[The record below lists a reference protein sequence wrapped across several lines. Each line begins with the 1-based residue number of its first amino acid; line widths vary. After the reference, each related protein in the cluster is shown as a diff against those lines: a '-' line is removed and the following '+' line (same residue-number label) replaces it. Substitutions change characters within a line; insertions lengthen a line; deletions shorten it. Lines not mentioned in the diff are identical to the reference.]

1 MSLSLAPAH
10 LKRYAEIARLLVKYG
25 RGPLISDL
33 SRDLPSQ
40 REARD
45 ASDAQPG
52 SGKPEELA
60 ADLERLGPTFIKLG
74 QLLSSRADLIPPA
87 YMEAL
92 ARLQDHV
99 EPFPAMQAEEIIA
112 EELGVRMGKAFDE
125 FEPVPIAAASLGQVH
140 RAVLRGGRPV
150 AVKVQ
155 RPDIRDR
162 ILEDL
167 EALRELAAF
176 LDRHSSMGERYE
188 LEKTVDTFGKSLM
201 AELDYRREA
210 QSLVTL
216 GKNLEAFDRIVV
228 PRPID
233 DYTTERVLTMEYVD
247 GRKITDLDPMTRL
260 DLDGGVLADQL
271 FKAYLHQ
278 VVIDGFFHADPHP
291 GNVLLTE
298 DRRIAMLD
306 LGMTGRVPTNMRD
319 TLLRLLIA
327 AGEGRGEEVAN
338 RALEMGERREG
349 FDENEFRRR
358 VSAVVGDFAQTRL
371 ADLQIGLVL
380 ISVSRV
386 AGETGIRIPP
396 ELSMLGKT
404 LWNLDGIG
412 KALDPSFDPTASIR
426 REAPNLLRRRMK
438 QRMSPGHLAEALMD
452 ARELAQE
459 LPGRLNRFL
468 DLLSKNELKVE
479 VDAIDESALIEGLQ
493 KIANRIAMG
502 TVLAALI
509 IGAAIVMQIPTRL
522 TIFGYPAMAVVLFAG
537 AAIGGIALVISIATT
552 DRRARRRARNGVGG
566 GGA

>member
-45 ASDAQPG
+45 AGDAEPG
-52 SGKPEELA
+52 SGTPEELA

-216 GKNLEAFDRIVV
+216 RKNLEDFDRIFV
-228 PRPID
+228 PAPID

-327 AGEGRGEEVAN
+327 VGEGRGEEVAN

-509 IGAAIVMQIPTRL
+509 VGAAIVMQIPTRM
-522 TIFGYPAMAVVLFAG
+522 TILGYPALAVVLFAG
-537 AAIGGIALVISIATT
+537 AAIGGIALIVSIATT
-552 DRRARRRARNGVGG
+552 DRRARRQARQGSGRA
-566 GGA
+566 

>member
-33 SRDLPSQ
+33 RRDLPSQ

-45 ASDAQPG
+45 DAQPG
-52 SGKPEELA
+52 SGTPEELA

-74 QLLSSRADLIPPA
+74 QLLSSRADLIPPE

-99 EPFPAMQAEEIIA
+99 EPFPAMQAEQIIA

-216 GKNLEAFDRIVV
+216 RKNLEDFDRIFV
-228 PRPID
+228 PAPID
-233 DYTTERVLTMEYVD
+233 DYSTERVLTMEYVD

-298 DRRIAMLD
+298 DCRVAMLD
-306 LGMTGRVPTNMRD
+306 LGMTGRVPSSMRD

-327 AGEGRGEEVAN
+327 VGEGRGEEVAD

-358 VSAVVGDFAQTRL
+358 VSAVVSDFAQTRL

-537 AAIGGIALVISIATT
+537 AAIGGIALVVSIATT

-566 GGA
+566 GRA

>member
-10 LKRYAEIARLLVKYG
+10 LKRYAEIARLLIKYG

-33 SRDLPSQ
+33 GRDLPSQ
-40 REARD
+40 SDARD
-45 ASDAQPG
+45 DTQPG
-52 SGKPEELA
+52 SGSPEELA

-74 QLLSSRADLIPPA
+74 QLLSSRADLVPPA

-99 EPFPAMQAEEIIA
+99 EPFPAMQAEQIIA
-112 EELGVRMGKAFDE
+112 EELGVRIGKAFDE

-155 RPDIRDR
+155 RPEIRER

-216 GKNLEAFDRIVV
+216 RKNLEDFDRIFV
-228 PRPID
+228 PAPID
-233 DYTTERVLTMEYVD
+233 DYSTERVLTMEYVD

-260 DLDGGVLADQL
+260 DLDGAALADEL

-298 DRRIAMLD
+298 DGRIAMLD
-306 LGMTGRVPTNMRD
+306 LGMTGRVPSNMRD

-327 AGEGRGEEVAN
+327 VGEGRGEEVAN
-338 RALEMGERREG
+338 RALEMGDRREG
-349 FDENEFRRR
+349 FDESEFRRR

-509 IGAAIVMQIPTRL
+509 VGAAIVMQIPTRM
-522 TIFGYPAMAVVLFAG
+522 TILGYPALAVVLFAG
-537 AAIGGIALVISIATT
+537 AAIGGIALVVSIATT
-552 DRRARRRARNGVGG
+552 DRRARRRARDAG